1 MVSVS
6 KVACSELPEW
16 AAATAC
22 PVDFGRGRRFFVTDL
37 QRTAVDFGKLRVSA
51 AHFDQDYDGP
61 VAANSVPSAQTAG
74 QPLIDQASPACHAI
88 GPAPANLPNM

>member
-51 AHFDQDYDGP
+51 AHFDQDCIGLWQGESLYFN
-61 VAANSVPSAQTAG
+61 ANRCSRLWKMTGGYQRPT
-74 QPLIDQASPACHAI
+74 D
-88 GPAPANLPNM
+88 